1 MKKIAFVIALAIA
14 SLSSAQAQNGPAEG
28 KPLRFVVGMGLTGG
42 GDKLAT
48 AEYEH
53 GGSVDVRAGG
63 LIAFVGG
70 VDYRINRQFSIQ
82 STVGFHVDQASAKN
96 GDVTFKR
103 FPIEL
108 LAYFHPTENFR
119 FGGGVRYVSSPK
131 LNGKGFGSGIYK
143 EFDNTVGAVVE
154 GEYFFGPSVGLKVR
168 LVKETYDY
176 TYRDRRYVSRNGET
190 KGDHIG
196 IFGNFYF

>member
-14 SLSSAQAQNGPAEG
+14 SLSSAQAQNGPAPG
-28 KPLRFVVGMGLTGG
+28 KQLRFVVGMGLTGG

-48 AEYEH
+48 AEYKH

-63 LIAFVGG
+63 LIAFLGG
-70 VDYRINRQFSIQ
+70 VDYRFSQQFSMQ
-82 STVGFHVDQASAKN
+82 GTVGFHVDQASAKN

-108 LAYFHPTENFR
+108 LGYFHPTSNMR
-119 FGGGVRYVSSPK
+119 IGGGVRYVSSPK
-131 LNGKGFGSGIYK
+131 LSGSGFGSGIDRD
-143 EFDNTVGAVVE
+143 FDSTVGAIVE
-154 GEYFFGPSVGLKVR
+154 GEYFFSPNIGLKLR
-168 LVKETYDY
+168 FVKEEYKDSY
-176 TYRDRRYVSRNGET
+176 TYWGQTYTNKT
-190 KGDHIG
+190 KGDHVG